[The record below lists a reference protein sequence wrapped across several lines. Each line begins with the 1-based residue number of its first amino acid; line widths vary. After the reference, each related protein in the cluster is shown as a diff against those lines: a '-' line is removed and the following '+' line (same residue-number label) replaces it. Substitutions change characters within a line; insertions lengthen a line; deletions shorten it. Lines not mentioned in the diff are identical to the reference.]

1 MSRFCSATFIN
12 RKKLLQ
18 EVRGEGGGEQVR
30 ACPFFDPVGQVACT
44 LKSMSIPRSIP
55 FFWRITRVQVKQP
68 QCAPVSTI
76 MLPRGARGSRGPPRA
91 LSTQRPP
98 PHSRVTSRSFRFGRD
113 SPQISRQTPHRR
125 TRQACLGRQAR
136 GRAQPTTAMTPTRH
150 PPHART
156 VTLLSPRAASTTSSA
171 PPLHH
176 PSAPR
181 RLHFSA
187 TAPRGKHACEST
199 HTSIANAPC
208 LSVCA
213 LF

>member
-1 MSRFCSATFIN
+1 MPVFRSRWSSSVYSKEHVNTQVNTVLLAYHTCPSQTAT
-12 RKKLLQ
+12 
-18 EVRGEGGGEQVR
+18 VR
-30 ACPFFDPVGQVACT
+30 
-44 LKSMSIPRSIP
+44 PR
-55 FFWRITRVQVKQP
+55 
-68 QCAPVSTI
+68 VSTI
-76 MLPRGARGSRGPPRA
+76 MLPRGASCHEGLHG
-91 LSTQRPP
+91 
-98 PHSRVTSRSFRFGRD
+98 
-113 SPQISRQTPHRR
+113 TPHRFINSETPPPFKSNIEVVQIWTGLSTDLPSDPASTHSPGVPR
-125 TRQACLGRQAR
+125 PPAR

-176 PSAPR
+176 TSAPR

-213 LF
+213 FF